1 MSLYTSPFSIIKP
14 AYTCTSPERANHRP
28 HEVARA
34 VTPLQVHE
42 DAWDAV
48 RKVSDTSSTTLVG
61 DSDTRLNVSY
71 LLNSPVKVFED
82 PHTPATSV
90 HSVTDEK
97 ENSHPPYVDSCH
109 ASPYRAQ
116 GNALGPHIVSTVER
130 DPPRYL
136 IWDPTS
142 QNPMNGPSRASSTPP
157 TIRLGSPFVPIAT
170 NGGRAGIKTEDPAGG
185 EETRWTSEI
194 LRDRL
199 QRVPLTESNLRKE
212 EYLQRMVDKQAEREA
227 EKEDLEALRRGQK
240 MR

>member
-1 MSLYTSPFSIIKP
+1 MSLYTSPFSTVTP

-34 VTPLQVHE
+34 VTLLQVHE

-48 RKVSDTSSTTLVG
+48 RKVSDTSSTTFVG
-61 DSDTRLNVSY
+61 DPDSRLNVSY
-71 LLNSPVKVFED
+71 LLNSPAKVFED

-90 HSVTDEK
+90 HFVTDE
-97 ENSHPPYVDSCH
+97 ENNPPPSVDSRH

-116 GNALGPHIVSTVER
+116 GNTLGPHIVSTVER

-142 QNPMNGPSRASSTPP
+142 QNPMNGPSRASSKAP

-170 NGGRAGIKTEDPAGG
+170 KGGRVVIKTEDPADD
-185 EETRWTSEI
+185 EETRWTSEGF
-194 LRDRL
+194 RDRS
-199 QRVPLTESNLRKE
+199 QRVPLTEVNLRKE
-212 EYLQRMVDKQAEREA
+212 EYLQRMVDKQAKREA
-227 EKEDLEALRRGQK
+227 EKGDLEALRRGQR